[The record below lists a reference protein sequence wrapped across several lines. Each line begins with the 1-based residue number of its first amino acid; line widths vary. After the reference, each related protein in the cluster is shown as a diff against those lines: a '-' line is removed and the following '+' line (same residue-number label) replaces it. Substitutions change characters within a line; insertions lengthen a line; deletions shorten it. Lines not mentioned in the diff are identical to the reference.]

1 MKPFKRILI
10 KVVELG
16 ACVSCVITKALTDQE
31 AKRVFILN
39 QKLSREW
46 SLLHNITWSSA
57 GNAFANVTFGGY
69 TLVTA
74 LMVLSRI
81 IDPRSNPTIIEKI
94 FLTMGMFMF
103 FVMGGLVFAS
113 IDQVPSA
120 LHDNAIILGCLSFLV
135 AFLFIVD
142 LSDPLARHRSG
153 ATQTDAAS
161 FASTETAAI
170 QTEEIKR
177 PPPPQH
183 VDMVET
189 KTLPSAQEAIFAR
202 VLTPEKSRAVKS
214 RTATKS
220 PYVVDQLETSD
231 LAGHDDTYKRY
242 GDFNHGF
249 AEDTRFSSSTYM
261 RGAVIDRGNFILRV
275 PPTTTST
282 FHPPSTLGRTREK
295 NRETD
300 EIQAPVT
307 PGYVVHAAKMWDK
320 RAKRQPP
327 IGPNTIV

>member
-10 KVVELG
+10 KLVELG
-16 ACVSCVITKALTDQE
+16 ACISCVITKALTDHE
-31 AKRVFILN
+31 AKRVFLLN

-103 FVMGGLVFAS
+103 FVMGGLVFAAL
-113 IDQVPSA
+113 DQVPSA

-153 ATQTDAAS
+153 ATQTDAAV
-161 FASTETAAI
+161 FATAESGHSVAV
-170 QTEEIKR
+170 QADDFKR
-177 PPPPQH
+177 PH
-183 VDMVET
+183 VDTVET
-189 KTLPSAQEAIFAR
+189 KTLPSAQEAVFAR
-202 VLTPEKSRAVKS
+202 VLTPEKSRATKMK
-214 RTATKS
+214 TATKS
-220 PYVVDQLETSD
+220 PFMVDQGSEDTL
-231 LAGHDDTYKRY
+231 TYKRY
-242 GDFNHGF
+242 GDF
-249 AEDTRFSSSTYM
+249 DDYM
-261 RGAVIDRGNFILRV
+261 RGSVIERGNFILRV
-275 PPTTTST
+275 PPSSTST
-282 FHPPSTLGRTREK
+282 FHPTLTREK
-295 NRETD
+295 NRDAE
-300 EIQAPVT
+300 EMQAPVT

-320 RAKRQPP
+320 RARTTRQPP
-327 IGPNTIV
+327 IGPNTVV